1 MSSERH
7 VDVYLAKQESLIVEF
22 IRRLLQAETKV
33 NLLETTHQIL
43 SKTVDDY
50 KEQADV
56 LDTALNSIK
65 LITLERDELK
75 TKVVSLEKLLNEC
88 INERSGFKT
97 EVSEL
102 TTLKSNYATLKSNY
116 DHVLNELNVLKESEV
131 QIFKPKKKHLKKP
144 TDQEQEWIDGE

>member
-1 MSSERH
+1 MSNERH

-33 NLLETTHQIL
+33 NILETSHQLL
-43 SKTVDDY
+43 SKTIDDY
-50 KEQADV
+50 KSQADV

-75 TKVVSLEKLLNEC
+75 TKVASLEKLLNDC
-88 INERSGFKT
+88 INERSSLKGDA
-97 EVSEL
+97 SEL
-102 TTLKSNYATLKSNY
+102 ETTKSNYATLKSNY
-116 DHVLNELNVLKESEV
+116 DRVLNELNVLKESEV
-131 QIFKPKKKHLKKP
+131 KIFKQKKKHLKKP